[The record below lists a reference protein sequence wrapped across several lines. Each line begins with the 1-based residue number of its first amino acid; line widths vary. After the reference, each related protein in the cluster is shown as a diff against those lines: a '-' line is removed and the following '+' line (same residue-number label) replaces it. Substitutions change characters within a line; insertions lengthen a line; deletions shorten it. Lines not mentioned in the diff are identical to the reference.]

1 LSESGYQVRVPRNVA
16 RAIGK
21 LPPGDRKALFLAV
34 VGLEAN
40 PGPPGH
46 AKLKVKD
53 LGEYR
58 IRVRGFRVRYDVDDE
73 ERTVCI
79 LAVKPRRE
87 AYRT

>member
-1 LSESGYQVRVPRNVA
+1 MSERGYEVRVPRNIA
-16 RAIGK
+16 GEIGK
-21 LPPGDRKALFLAV
+21 FLPGDRKAVFQAV
-34 VGLEAN
+34 AGLESN

-58 IRVRGFRVRYDVDDE
+58 IRVRGYRVRYDVDDE
-73 ERTVCI
+73 ERTVYV
-79 LAVKPRRE
+79 LSVKPRRE